1 VTVMQPKDLRS
12 RDSPAERMRAYGTL
26 AREVIAATDLSGVED
41 LAHELADCWRTGRQV
56 FLCGNGG
63 SGANAVHIANDFL
76 YAVSKTPGS
85 GLRVHALPS
94 NAAVVTCL
102 ANDEGYD
109 TIYSLQLAVL
119 ARPGD
124 VLIVLSGS
132 GNSPNILK
140 ALEQA
145 RRQSVRSYA
154 ILGYSGGKAKALADV
169 PIHFAVDD
177 MQISEDLQMM
187 VAHMIMQWL
196 GANRPVQSEAAQ

>member
-1 VTVMQPKDLRS
+1 M
-12 RDSPAERMRAYGTL
+12 
-26 AREVIAATDLSGVED
+26 SGVEA
-41 LAHELADCWRTGRQV
+41 LTRELADCWRTGRQV

-63 SGANAVHIANDFL
+63 SAANAVHIANDFL

-85 GLRVHALPS
+85 GLRVHALPA
-94 NAAVVTCL
+94 NAAVITCL

-109 TIYSLQLAVL
+109 TVFSLQLAVQ
-119 ARPGD
+119 ARPSD

-145 RRQSVRSYA
+145 KRQDVRSYA
-154 ILGYSGGKAKALADV
+154 ILGYSGGKAKAMADV
-169 PIHFAVDD
+169 PIHFAIDD

-196 GANRPVQSEAAQ
+196 SANRPVRSEAARQ